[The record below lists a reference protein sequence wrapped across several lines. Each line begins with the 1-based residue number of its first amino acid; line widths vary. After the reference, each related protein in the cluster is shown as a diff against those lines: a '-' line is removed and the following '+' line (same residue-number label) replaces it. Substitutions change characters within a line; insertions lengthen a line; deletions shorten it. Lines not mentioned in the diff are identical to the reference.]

1 MSSRFNSGK
10 WWFFLLCSP
19 LFLAIAAF
27 AQSGAPTYPSYPSS
41 DMYLG
46 PLDVSDPSSMADCD
60 ALQKSYDDEAGRIN
74 SEHSACLAANP
85 ANVNVPPGQTKF
97 ICSRSSCQ
105 ALHVQNQR
113 AQDDSSRVS
122 QSVQACRGAWNAK
135 QKKIA
140 DDAAKAEKQKEEAE
154 EKARED
160 AEKAKEQAA
169 KQAAIDQKNR
179 DAARQARDAQLA
191 ALAQRTRERQAKLD
205 ALAQQLASV
214 TDSYDDSVNNAVQ
227 AIAKSAPP
235 TDQAHPLGK
244 TSDADSQ
251 PDYDVSSTSDSQP
264 AQPQSNQ
271 SPEPASQAAPMY
283 EPAHPTKDP
292 FIYYYAVSHYSC
304 RVEGK
309 ETRQLSI
316 YAEVYPVCIA
326 DAGDNAD
333 ALKQLKLSPMT
344 NNRFSNDQIAK
355 INCAPGSPVYLYT
368 ATSFPF
374 SSRPESAA
382 RDAADKDRTQNM
394 HNDIAAG
401 IAVESQTP
409 SPSYSSNC
417 D

>member
-19 LFLAIAAF
+19 LFLAVAGF
-27 AQSGAPTYPSYPSS
+27 AQSTAPTYPST

-60 ALQKSYDDEAGRIN
+60 ALQKSYDDEAARID
-74 SEHSACLAANP
+74 SEHSACLAANQ
-85 ANVNVPPGQTKF
+85 ANVNVPAGQTKF

-113 AQDDSSRVS
+113 AQDDSPRIS
-122 QSVQACRGAWNAK
+122 QSVQACRDAWNAK

-140 DDAAKAEKQKEEAE
+140 DDAAKAEQQKEEAE
-154 EKARED
+154 EKAKED
-160 AEKAKEQAA
+160 AEKAKEQAE
-169 KQAAIDQKNR
+169 KQAVIDQKNQ

-227 AIAKSAPP
+227 AIAESTAP
-235 TDQAHPLGK
+235 TGQAHPLGK
-244 TSDADSQ
+244 ASDDDSQ
-251 PDYDVSSTSDSQP
+251 PDYDVSSTSDSQS
-264 AQPQSNQ
+264 AQPQSSQ
-271 SPEPASQAAPMY
+271 SPQPATQSQAAPMY

-292 FIYYYAVSHYSC
+292 FTYYYAVSHYSC

-309 ETRQLSI
+309 ETRQVAI
-316 YAEVYPVCIA
+316 YAEVYGVCIA

-344 NNRFSNDQIAK
+344 NNRFTNDQIAK
-355 INCAPGSPVYLYT
+355 IKCAPGSPVYLYT

-382 RDAADKDRTQNM
+382 RDAAEKDRTQNM